1 MKSGL
6 ANFISR
12 YGSVASLHSKVKTP
26 DLPPLS
32 GPSDELVFFYN
43 SPAKGGPMAKK
54 SYSAEQIIQLLRE
67 VGIHTSE
74 GKTISQASRQIGVTE
89 QNSGTS
95 CSMEKSLPA

>member
-1 MKSGL
+1 MTCPTK
-6 ANFISR
+6 I
-12 YGSVASLHSKVKTP
+12 
-26 DLPPLS
+26 

-54 SYSAEQIIQLLRE
+54 RYSAEQIIQLLRE
-67 VGIHTSE
+67 VEIHTSE
-74 GKTISQASRQIGVTE
+74 GKSISQTSRQIGVTE